1 MKYEIWTKAMEEI
14 SDRHIVEAAKIQ
26 KKRRRPLWLGLTA
39 AAAVAAIVLGVVLW
53 PGGSPLVPTVQAV
66 SQAEYPASAPYPDE
80 SSDAA
85 GASYEAWYQDQAA
98 RREWS
103 KQCNQTLGSFLSS
116 TIPQFLAGQTEENRV
131 YSPLSLYMALAM
143 LAELT
148 DGNSRQQVLDLLD
161 VPDLETLR
169 TRATALWQSHYVNDG
184 ATTCILASS
193 LWLDQDVTFVQ
204 STLDTL
210 SKTYYASTYQGKM
223 GSKETNQALRSWIN
237 EQTGGLLQEQAE
249 GLELSAETVLALVT
263 TVYFRAKWA
272 SEFSPSATE
281 PGLFHGLSQD
291 ITCDFMKSSSTQRYC
306 RGEAFSAVYQ
316 PLEGGGGM
324 WLLLPDAGSTPED
337 LLSSGEAVR
346 FLLTQDTWED
356 SQYLTVHLRMPK
368 FDVASDL
375 DLSQGLQSL
384 GVTDVFDSHVSD
396 FTPTTTQTEELYISQ
411 ANHAARV
418 MVDEEGCTAASYTV
432 LAVEGA
438 GMPPEEEVDFT
449 LDRPFL
455 FVITG
460 EDGLP
465 LFVGTVYEP

>member
-1 MKYEIWTKAMEEI
+1 MKYETWAKALEEI

-26 KKRRRPLWLGLTA
+26 RKRRRPLWLGLTA
-39 AAAVAAIVLGVVLW
+39 AAAVAAIVLGVLLW

-66 SQAEYPASAPYPDE
+66 SPAAYPASAPYPDA

-85 GASYEAWYQDQAA
+85 GATYEAWYQDRAA
-98 RREWS
+98 RMEWS
-103 KQCNQTLGSFLSS
+103 KQCDQALDAFLTS
-116 TIPQFLAGQTEENRV
+116 TIPQFLAGQAGENRV

-148 DGNSRQQVLDLLD
+148 DGNSRAQVLDLLD

-169 TRATALWQSHYVNDG
+169 TRATALWRANYVNDG
-184 ATTCILASS
+184 ATTSILASS
-193 LWLDQDVTFVQ
+193 LWLNQDVAFIQ

-210 SKTYYASTYQGKM
+210 AEAYFASTYQGKM
-223 GSKETNQALRSWIN
+223 GSQETNQALRNWIN

-249 GLELSAETVLALVT
+249 GLELSAETVLALAT
-263 TVYFRAKWA
+263 TVYFRAKWSSA
-272 SEFSPSATE
+272 FAPSATE
-281 PGLFHGLSQD
+281 PSLFHGLSRD
-291 ITCDFMKSSSTQRYC
+291 ITCDFMKSSGAQRYC
-306 RGEAFSAVYQ
+306 WGENFSAVYK

-324 WLLLPDAGSTPED
+324 WLLLPDPGTTPEE

-368 FDVASDL
+368 FDVVSDL
-375 DLSQGLQSL
+375 DLSQGLQNL
-384 GVTDVFDSHVSD
+384 GVTDVFDSHASD
-396 FTPTTTQTEELYISQ
+396 FTPTTTQTEGLYVST

-438 GMPPEEEVDFT
+438 GILPEEEVDFT

-455 FVITG
+455 FAITG